1 MGRAGGPKKLP
12 KTAPETKREGWIEE
26 RLARGQR
33 PTAVCLAAVEEWGIS
48 EATAWRYIAAVRDRW
63 AAEAPADRSKA
74 RAEVLAQVDHLIA
87 SISSVTNLVND
98 QMARLDQITDN
109 ADQIMI
115 AVNQRRTA
123 LTELIGATRSMIR
136 QLNDLAATNN
146 KPMHQALTRMR
157 SVVDT
162 LVAHR
167 KDLDRTLEMAGPAMR
182 MYTNSLGDG
191 PWLGVNAPYF
201 VLPDSFYCLIGSAKG
216 CA

>member
-87 SISSVTNLVND
+87 KAFERND
-98 QMARLDQITDN
+98 FKTVKN
-109 ADQIMI
+109 ALSLK
-115 AVNQRRTA
+115 AEVHG
-123 LTELIGATRSMIR
+123 LKL
-136 QLNDLAATNN
+136 
-146 KPMHQALTRMR
+146 R
-157 SVVDT
+157 SVVVTDASGT
-162 LVAHR
+162 LTPEERAALVAG
-167 KDLDRTLEMAGPAMR
+167 LDGAGGPR
-182 MYTNSLGDG
+182 DG
-191 PWLGVNAPYF
+191 
-201 VLPDSFYCLIGSAKG
+201 S
-216 CA
+216 